1 MKLKGGQQVVFK
13 IGQKVVY
20 PSQGVGIV
28 EQIESRQI
36 NGEQQEFYLLRL
48 HTNNSTVMVPTQ
60 NAEGIGLRRPI
71 TRSKCDELLDVLA
84 ADFAAPAKD
93 WKDRFKDFSEAMRSG
108 DPFAVAEML
117 KTLTYLNQIKPLS
130 FREKQML
137 ERARQLIVG
146 ELALVCKKA
155 ETAIA
160 PKVDEA
166 LQKACDQHAQAAS

>member
-1 MKLKGGQQVVFK
+1 MVFK
-13 IGQKVVY
+13 VGQKIVY
-20 PSQGVGIV
+20 PSQGVGVV

-36 NGEQQEFYLLRL
+36 NGEAHEFYMLRL
-48 HTNNSTVMVPTQ
+48 HTNNSTVMVPTR
-60 NAEGIGLRRPI
+60 NAEEIGLRRPI
-71 TRSKCDELLDVLA
+71 TRTKCDELLAVLA

-137 ERARQLIVG
+137 ERAHALLVG
-146 ELALVCKKA
+146 ELAMVCKKA
-155 ETAIA
+155 EAAIA

-166 LQKACDQHAQAAS
+166 LQKACDQHAAAS

>member
-1 MKLKGGQQVVFK
+1 MIFK
-13 IGQKVVY
+13 VGQKVVY
-20 PSQGVGIV
+20 PSQGVGIIEQV
-28 EQIESRQI
+28 EARHI
-36 NGEQQEFYLLRL
+36 NGQEQDFYLLRL
-48 HTNNSTVMVPTQ
+48 HTNNSLVMVPTS
-60 NAEGIGLRRPI
+60 NAAEVGLRRPI
-71 TRSKCDELLDVLA
+71 TRSKCDELLAVLSE
-84 ADFAAPAKD
+84 DFAAPAKD
-93 WKDRFKDFSEAMRSG
+93 WKDRFKEFSEAMRSG

-155 ETAIA
+155 EAAIA

-166 LQKACDQHAQAAS
+166 LQKACDQHAQAAG

>member
-1 MKLKGGQQVVFK
+1 MELKGVQQVVFK

-20 PSQGVGIV
+20 SSQGVGVV

-36 NGEQQEFYLLRL
+36 NGEPQEFYMLRL
-48 HTNNSTVMVPTQ
+48 QTNNSTVMVPTR
-60 NAEGIGLRRPI
+60 NAEEIGLRRPI
-71 TRSKCDELLDVLA
+71 TRSKCDELLAVLS

-93 WKDRFKDFSEAMRSG
+93 WKDRFKEFSEALRSG
-108 DPFAVAEML
+108 DPFAVAGML
-117 KTLTYLNQIKPLS
+117 KTLTYLNRIKPLS

-146 ELALVCKKA
+146 ELAMVCKKA
-155 ETAIA
+155 EAAIA

-166 LQKACDQHAQAAS
+166 LQKACDQHAQAAG

>member
-1 MKLKGGQQVVFK
+1 VIFK
-13 IGQKVVY
+13 VGQKVVY
-20 PSQGVGIV
+20 PSQGIGIV

-36 NGEQQEFYLLRL
+36 NGEPQEFYLLRL
-48 HTNNSTVMVPTQ
+48 HTNNSLVMIPTR
-60 NAEGIGLRRPI
+60 NADEVGLRRPI
-71 TRSKCDELLDVLA
+71 TRSECDELLTALA
-84 ADFAAPAKD
+84 GDFAAPAKD
-93 WKDRFKDFSEAMRSG
+93 WKDRFKEFSEAMRSG

-146 ELALVCKKA
+146 ELAMVCKKTEA
-155 ETAIA
+155 AIA

-166 LQKACDQHAQAAS
+166 IKKACDQHAQAAGSAAG

>member
-1 MKLKGGQQVVFK
+1 VVFK
-13 IGQKVVY
+13 VGQKVVY

-36 NGEQQEFYLLRL
+36 NGEAQEFYLLRL
-48 HTNNSTVMVPTQ
+48 HTNNSTVMVPTR
-60 NAEGIGLRRPI
+60 NAEEIGLRRPI
-71 TRSKCDELLDVLA
+71 TRTKCDELLTVLA

-93 WKDRFKDFSEAMRSG
+93 WKDRFKEFSEAMRSG

-137 ERARQLIVG
+137 ERAHALLVG
-146 ELALVCKKA
+146 ELAMVCKKA
-155 ETAIA
+155 EAAIA

-166 LQKACDQHAQAAS
+166 LQKACVQHAAAS

>member
-1 MKLKGGQQVVFK
+1 MVFK
-13 IGQKVVY
+13 VGQKIVY
-20 PSQGVGIV
+20 PSQGVGVV

-36 NGEQQEFYLLRL
+36 NGEAQEFYLLRL
-48 HTNNSTVMVPTQ
+48 HTNNSTVMVPTR

-71 TRSKCDELLDVLA
+71 TRTKCDELLAVLA

-137 ERARQLIVG
+137 ERARALLVG

-155 ETAIA
+155 EAAIA

-166 LQKACDQHAQAAS
+166 LQKACDQHAAAS